1 MGLALANW
9 IVNGDP
15 GFDVWAMD
23 VSRFGDY
30 ATMGFTNARVR
41 ENYSRRFSIRYP
53 NEELTAGRPL
63 ATTPIYDRL
72 LAAGAQFG
80 ASFGLEMPLWF
91 APAGV
96 IEEFSWRRSTDFAHV
111 GKEVQTVRQLSLIHI

>member
-1 MGLALANW
+1 
-9 IVNGDP
+9 
-15 GFDVWAMD
+15 MD

-72 LAAGAQFG
+72 SAAGAIWSIFW
-80 ASFGLEMPLWF
+80 P
-91 APAGV
+91 
-96 IEEFSWRRSTDFAHV
+96 
-111 GKEVQTVRQLSLIHI
+111 